1 MKKEQQLQD
10 VLKQLET
17 QQQINNSLAEVVKK
31 MIEEK
36 NSNSKIDDSIA
47 KSTELTL
54 QSLSASP
61 SFINFNVKTPYK
73 KFMSMVA
80 TSLQKISP
88 HFAFKEENN
97 TNWENI
103 GFKVGFKVK
112 NLKDA
117 TSHKVSVLFQ
127 RNKMSF
133 KEISQSMKI
142 YLKEYKSIATDN
154 IKDVVDYFILVGD
167 HRKIKKLNSQF
178 KNNLEFLGFKPE
190 DLISRDVNIESNN
203 VQQKIDSYLDKKL
216 NITSS
221 IEGYTSN
228 ILNDLTDPLKFEMI
242 QKIVWPNLAKE
253 LSKAMNLSIYLS
265 EIVNKDKDVKFLIDF
280 SKKNKI
286 HSDIVVHSLKI
297 NPEILENSSG
307 FKNLMENRENI
318 LKASDKYQTIIQNN
332 LVVMSS
338 LIHAT
343 TCIKR
348 ILFSLDD
355 STEAKKFIETIDNYE
370 IAKTNSLGKEKSSY
384 IYSAIEKNIAT
395 IKNETIVSQK
405 KSSLTP

>member
-54 QSLSASP
+54 QSFSSSP
-61 SFINFNVKTPYK
+61 SFINFNAKNPYK

-88 HFAFKEENN
+88 HFAFKQENN

-103 GFKVGFKVK
+103 GFRVGFKVK
-112 NLKDA
+112 NLKDVA
-117 TSHKVSVLFQ
+117 NHKFSVLFQ
-127 RNKMSF
+127 KNKISF
-133 KEISQSMKI
+133 KEISQSMKV
-142 YLKEYKSIATDN
+142 YLKEYKSVATDN
-154 IKDVVDYFILVGD
+154 IKDAVDYFILVGD
-167 HRKIKKLNSQF
+167 QRKIKKLNSQF

-190 DLISRDVNIESNN
+190 DLVSRDVTIDADN
-203 VQQKIDSYLDKKL
+203 VQEKIDSYLHKKL
-216 NITSS
+216 NLTASV
-221 IEGYTSN
+221 EGYTSN

-242 QKIVWPNLAKE
+242 QKIIWPNLAKE

-280 SKKNKI
+280 SKKNQI
-286 HSDIVVHSLKI
+286 HSDIVVHSLKM
-297 NPEILENSSG
+297 NPEILENCSG
-307 FKNLMENRENI
+307 FKKLMDNRENI

-332 LVVMSS
+332 LVVMNS

-343 TCIKR
+343 TCVKR
-348 ILFSLDD
+348 ILSSLDD
-355 STEAKKFIETIDNYE
+355 STQAKKFIETIDNYE
-370 IAKTNSLGKEKSSY
+370 IAKTHSLGKEKSSY
-384 IYSAIEKNIAT
+384 IYSAIEKNIAN
-395 IKNETIVSQK
+395 IKNEKPVVQ
-405 KSSLTP
+405 KSSYLTT